1 MLALPQDTGN
11 PGATGE
17 TRGGETRR
25 GITLQTSSSPLCRC
39 TARKTWSPSRGSNNK
54 YFPMQETQCDKFG
67 VSGGLGEPRFGLKL
81 WLGSMD
87 RMDESS
93 SKSWVLFRGLPY
105 RAIVIGV
112 DLCMFMSM
120 EKPSRGAEAEP
131 WRGERSLARPAA
143 AAFVCRGGRERERGG
158 GGRPASAPRPGH
170 RRERSAR
177 GPLFPPQAGRAA
189 ARSSA
194 EPGQRSRG
202 AESARPGLGGRRSR
216 GARSAGAT
224 KAAR

>member
-1 MLALPQDTGN
+1 
-11 PGATGE
+11 
-17 TRGGETRR
+17 
-25 GITLQTSSSPLCRC
+25 
-39 TARKTWSPSRGSNNK
+39 
-54 YFPMQETQCDKFG
+54 MQETQCDKFG

-120 EKPSRGAEAEP
+120 EKPSRDAAPEP

-143 AAFVCRGGRERERGG
+143 AAFVCAGGAGAGARRRRATSLSAASWHGERALSPPPFVP
-158 GGRPASAPRPGH
+158 PA
-170 RRERSAR
+170 
-177 GPLFPPQAGRAA
+177 AGRGAGRGA
-189 ARSSA
+189 AR
-194 EPGQRSRG
+194 RG
-202 AESARPGLGGRRSR
+202 AARPGLGAAAGRKQKVKS
-216 GARSAGAT
+216 GAT
-224 KAAR
+224 RTGTVLSLSSTARLIRAAEAGL

>member
-1 MLALPQDTGN
+1 MCPLSRAREKLQDEPLILPPCLLFLNCLIIELHDSARLSCKTWETNMRQQADPGGN
-11 PGATGE
+11 KE
-17 TRGGETRR
+17 ERRR

-112 DLCMFMSM
+112 DL
-120 EKPSRGAEAEP
+120 
-131 WRGERSLARPAA
+131 
-143 AAFVCRGGRERERGG
+143 
-158 GGRPASAPRPGH
+158 
-170 RRERSAR
+170 
-177 GPLFPPQAGRAA
+177 
-189 ARSSA
+189 
-194 EPGQRSRG
+194 
-202 AESARPGLGGRRSR
+202 
-216 GARSAGAT
+216 
-224 KAAR
+224 